1 MRTGIVRTFQDV
13 QLFNS
18 MTVLDNLLVGCHTHL
33 SYDLVSCVARLPW
46 VSREERRAGVI
57 AHQTLDLLGLGGVAH
72 EVVATLPYGTQK
84 KVELAR
90 ALATNPKLVL
100 LDEPASGLSMEDKVG
115 IAALI
120 KSLRSD
126 LNITV
131 VLVEHHMDVLMSVSD
146 RVAVLNFGGKIA
158 DGTPREVQNDPVVI
172 EAYLGNRRVLKLHDI
187 EAAYG
192 LATVL
197 HEVSIEVPDRS
208 IVAVLGANGA
218 GKTTTLRVASG
229 LLSPRRGRSNW
240 TASASTAWRQ
250 SASSLRG
257 IVHVPQGRH
266 LFMDMTVAENLR
278 LGAYTRRDR
287 RAIPADLG
295 RVFGYFPVLGQ
306 RLKQVASTLSGGEQQ
321 MLAIGRAL
329 MAKPRYLLLDEPS
342 LGWRR

>member
-1 MRTGIVRTFQDV
+1 MLSIRGLSKRFGGIVALRDVSLDVEEGEILGVIGPNGAGKSTLFDCLSRFQDPDEGSIRFQGVNLLRLAPYQVVRTGIVRTFQDV

-172 EAYLGNRRVLKLHDI
+172 EAYLG
-187 EAAYG
+187 EPA
-192 LATVL
+192 
-197 HEVSIEVPDRS
+197 
-208 IVAVLGANGA
+208 
-218 GKTTTLRVASG
+218 
-229 LLSPRRGRSNW
+229 
-240 TASASTAWRQ
+240 
-250 SASSLRG
+250 
-257 IVHVPQGRH
+257 
-266 LFMDMTVAENLR
+266 
-278 LGAYTRRDR
+278 
-287 RAIPADLG
+287 RA
-295 RVFGYFPVLGQ
+295 
-306 RLKQVASTLSGGEQQ
+306 
-321 MLAIGRAL
+321 
-329 MAKPRYLLLDEPS
+329 
-342 LGWRR
+342 